1 MDTPQRGQ
9 TYFEDVDIGSEILA
23 IEKKITTRQLV
34 KWAGSSQ
41 DYFEIHYDKD
51 VALEKGLP
59 GVIVHGRIKAAFLGQ
74 MLTDWIGEEGTLRRF
89 SCQYKGMDQPGHTL
103 KCLGKVTNKRILDGL
118 NLVDCEVW
126 ISNDAG
132 QITTTGTATVAL
144 PSRN

>member
-1 MDTPQRGQ
+1 MDTPQRRQ
-9 TYFEDVDIGSEILA
+9 IYFEDVDIGSEIPALV
-23 IEKKITTRQLV
+23 KKITTRQLV
-34 KWAGSSQ
+34 KWAGASQ

-89 SCQYKGMDQPGHTL
+89 ACKYKGMDQPGQTL
-103 KCLGKVTNKRILDGL
+103 TCQGKVTKKQVTDGL

-126 ISNDAG
+126 ISNDSG
-132 QITTTGTATVAL
+132 SVTTTGTATVAL
-144 PSRN
+144 PSRR